1 MSVWAPLAGSEA
13 TEGLARQVRTR
24 EGAQSWLLLGP
35 TGSGKKAAALAIAA
49 ALNCTTAPGEGCG
62 DCSTCRRIMRQRH
75 PDVHHV
81 IPEGP
86 IIPVDVIREVV
97 VPEAAR
103 SPFEARGKVFVIE
116 EAHRMNPAAQNA
128 LLKTLEEPH
137 TDTVFVLISD
147 QEEDVLETI
156 RSRCLIV
163 RLDPVSE
170 ERIVSLLVEEGAAHD
185 LALLA
190 ARLSEGD
197 LVRARSVAF
206 GSDALE
212 RRRLW
217 MLVPRALEGST
228 EALDLAIEIQEA
240 IREVVHVREA
250 KQKQEIAELADA
262 LGEVR
267 GTAAARNAL
276 AKRHRRELRRLE
288 EEILGEALTTIAS
301 FYRDVLATRWG
312 GDEGLTN
319 IDVLDEIGLWAES
332 DVVDAALVAAFDRCT
347 AARAALSKNANP
359 SVALEATLLELSRL
373 VPPPAGAR
381 VRA

>member
-1 MSVWAPLAGSEA
+1 
-13 TEGLARQVRTR
+13 
-24 EGAQSWLLLGP
+24 
-35 TGSGKKAAALAIAA
+35 
-49 ALNCTTAPGEGCG
+49 
-62 DCSTCRRIMRQRH
+62 
-75 PDVHHV
+75 V

-103 SPFEARGKVFVIE
+103 SPFEARRKVFVIE

-137 TDTVFVLISD
+137 ADTVFVLISD
-147 QEEDVLETI
+147 QEEDLLETI

-170 ERIVSLLVEEGAAHD
+170 DRIVAIVVDEGAPHD

-197 LVRARSVAF
+197 LVRARSIAF

-217 MLVPRALEGST
+217 MLVPRGLEGPA
-228 EALDLAIEIQEA
+228 EALDLAIAIQEG
-240 IREVVHVREA
+240 IREVVLVREA
-250 KQKQEIAELADA
+250 KQKQEVAELADA

-288 EEILGEALTTIAS
+288 EETLGEALTTIAS

-319 IDVLDEIGLWAES
+319 IDVLDEIRLWAGS
-332 DVVDAALVAAFDRCT
+332 GVDDAALVAAVDRCA

-359 SVALEATLLELSRL
+359 TVALEATLLELARL
-373 VPPPAGAR
+373 APPPG
-381 VRA
+381 RAHIHS

>member
-1 MSVWAPLAGSEA
+1 VSVWAPLAGSAA

-49 ALNCTTAPGEGCG
+49 AVNCTTTPGEGCG
-62 DCSTCRRIMRQRH
+62 DCSTCRRIVRQRH

-103 SPFEARGKVFVIE
+103 SPFEARRKVFVIE

-128 LLKTLEEPH
+128 LLKTLEEPQA
-137 TDTVFVLISD
+137 DTVFVLISD

-170 ERIVSLLVEEGAAHD
+170 ERIISVLVEEGAGHD

-206 GSDALE
+206 GPDALE

-217 MLVPRALEGST
+217 MLVPRALEGPT

-262 LGEVR
+262 LGEAR

-312 GDEGLTN
+312 GEEGVTN
-319 IDVLDEIGLWAES
+319 IDALDEIALWAAS
-332 DVVDAALVAAFDRCT
+332 DIRDAALVAAFDRCV

-359 SVALEATLLELSRL
+359 SVALEATLLELTQL
-373 VPPPAGAR
+373 VPPPSGAR
-381 VRA
+381 IEA

>member
-1 MSVWAPLAGSEA
+1 MSVWAPLAGSVA

-49 ALNCTTAPGEGCG
+49 ALNCTTSPGEGCG

-97 VPEAAR
+97 IPEAAR
-103 SPFEARGKVFVIE
+103 SPFEARRKVFVIE

-128 LLKTLEEPH
+128 LLKTLEEPLN
-137 TDTVFVLISD
+137 DTVFVVISD

-170 ERIVSLLVEEGAAHD
+170 ERIVSILVEEGAAHD

-197 LVRARSVAF
+197 LVRARSIAF

-217 MLVPRALEGST
+217 LLVPRALGGST
-228 EALDLAIEIQEA
+228 EALDLAIEIQES
-240 IREVVHVREA
+240 IREVVHVRES

-319 IDVLDEIGLWAES
+319 IDVLDEIGLWAAS
-332 DVVDAALVAAFDRCT
+332 DVADAALVAAFDRCM

-359 SVALEATLLELSRL
+359 SVALEATLLELARL

-381 VRA
+381 VDA

>member
-1 MSVWAPLAGSEA
+1 VSVWAPLAGSVA
-13 TEGLARQVRTR
+13 TEGLARQVRSR

-49 ALNCTTAPGEGCG
+49 ALNCRTAPGEGCG

-103 SPFEARGKVFVIE
+103 SPFEARQKVFVIE

-137 TDTVFVLISD
+137 ADTAFVLISD

-156 RSRCLIV
+156 RSRCLII

-170 ERIVSLLVEEGAAHD
+170 ERIVAILVDEGAPRD

-197 LVRARSVAF
+197 LVRARGIAF

-212 RRRLW
+212 RRRVW
-217 MLVPRALEGST
+217 MLVPRALEGAT
-228 EALDLAIEIQEA
+228 EALDLAIEIQEG
-240 IREVVHVREA
+240 IREVVRVREA
-250 KQKQEIAELADA
+250 KQKLEVTELADA

-288 EEILGEALTTIAS
+288 EEVLGEALTTIAS

-319 IDVLDEIGLWAES
+319 IDMLDEIRLWVES
-332 DVVDAALVAAFDRCT
+332 GVDDAALVAVVDRC
-347 AARAALSKNANP
+347 AAAQAALSKNANP
-359 SVALEATLLELSRL
+359 TVALEATLLKLARL
-373 VPPPAGAR
+373 VPPPDDAR
-381 VRA
+381 IHS

>member
-1 MSVWAPLAGSEA
+1 MSVWAPLAGSVA

-62 DCSTCRRIMRQRH
+62 ECSTCRRIMRQRH

-86 IIPVDVIREVV
+86 IIPVDVIREAV

-103 SPFEARGKVFVIE
+103 SPFEARRKVFVIE

-128 LLKTLEEPH
+128 LLKTLEEPQ

-170 ERIVSLLVEEGAAHD
+170 ERIVSVLVAEGAANE

-217 MLVPRALEGST
+217 MLVPRALGGST

-240 IREVVHVREA
+240 IREVVRVREA
-250 KQKQEIAELADA
+250 KQKQEIVELADA
-262 LGEVR
+262 MGETR

-288 EEILGEALTTIAS
+288 EEILGEALATIAS
-301 FYRDVLATRWG
+301 FYRDVLASRWG

-319 IDVLDEIGLWAES
+319 IDVLDEIALWAASEV
-332 DVVDAALVAAFDRCT
+332 DDAALVAAFDRCT
-347 AARAALSKNANP
+347 AARGALSKNANP
-359 SVALEATLLELSRL
+359 SVALEATLLELAQL

-381 VRA
+381 IRA

>member
-1 MSVWAPLAGSEA
+1 MSVWAPLAGSVA
-13 TEGLARQVRTR
+13 TEGLARQVRSR

-49 ALNCTTAPGEGCG
+49 ALNCQTAPGEGCG

-97 VPEAAR
+97 IPEAAR
-103 SPFEARGKVFVIE
+103 SPFEARRKVFVIE
-116 EAHRMNPAAQNA
+116 EGHRMNPAAQNA

-137 TDTVFVLISD
+137 VDTVFVLISD
-147 QEEDVLETI
+147 QEEDLLETI

-170 ERIVSLLVEEGAAHD
+170 ERIVTILVDEGAPD
-185 LALLA
+185 DMALLA

-197 LVRARSVAF
+197 LVRARSIAF

-217 MLVPRALEGST
+217 MLVPSRLEGPT
-228 EALDLAIEIQEA
+228 EALDLAIEIQES
-240 IREVVHVREA
+240 IREVVSGRAV
-250 KQKQEIAELADA
+250 KQAQEVAELAEA

-319 IDVLDEIGLWAES
+319 IDLLEEIRMWAASEV
-332 DVVDAALVAAFDRCT
+332 DDAALVAAIDRCT

-359 SVALEATLLELSRL
+359 TVALEATLLEVARL
-373 VPPPAGAR
+373 APPPG
-381 VRA
+381 RAHIHS

>member
-1 MSVWAPLAGSEA
+1 VSVWAPLAGSVA
-13 TEGLARQVRTR
+13 TEGLARQVRSR

-49 ALNCTTAPGEGCG
+49 ALNCRTAPGEGCG

-103 SPFEARGKVFVIE
+103 SPFEARQKVFVIE

-137 TDTVFVLISD
+137 ADTAFVLISD

-156 RSRCLIV
+156 RSRCLII

-170 ERIVSLLVEEGAAHD
+170 ERIVAILVDEGAPRD

-197 LVRARSVAF
+197 LVRARGIAF

-212 RRRLW
+212 RRRVW
-217 MLVPRALEGST
+217 MLVPRALEGAT
-228 EALDLAIEIQEA
+228 EALDLAIEIQEG
-240 IREVVHVREA
+240 IREVVRVREA
-250 KQKQEIAELADA
+250 KQKLEVTELADA

-288 EEILGEALTTIAS
+288 EEVLGEALTTIAS

-319 IDVLDEIGLWAES
+319 IDMLDEIRLWVES
-332 DVVDAALVAAFDRCT
+332 GVDDAALVAVVDRCA

-359 SVALEATLLELSRL
+359 TVALEATLLELARL
-373 VPPPAGAR
+373 APPPDDAR
-381 VRA
+381 IHS

>member
-1 MSVWAPLAGSEA
+1 MSVWAPLAGSVA
-13 TEGLARQVRTR
+13 TEGLARQVRSR

-49 ALNCTTAPGEGCG
+49 ALNCRTAPGEGCG
-62 DCSTCRRIMRQRH
+62 ECSACRRITRQRH

-86 IIPVDVIREVV
+86 IIAVDVIREVV

-103 SPFEARGKVFVIE
+103 SPFEARRKVFVIE

-137 TDTVFVLISD
+137 ADTVFVLISD
-147 QEEDVLETI
+147 QEEDLLETI
-156 RSRCLIV
+156 RSRCLVV

-170 ERIVSLLVEEGAAHD
+170 ERIVAILDAEGAPHD

-197 LVRARSVAF
+197 LVRARSIAF

-217 MLVPRALEGST
+217 MLVPRGLEGSS
-228 EALDLAIEIQEA
+228 EALDLAMAIQEG
-240 IREVVHVREA
+240 IREVVRVRES
-250 KQKQEIAELADA
+250 KQKQEVAELADA

-288 EEILGEALTTIAS
+288 EETLGEALTTIAS

-319 IDVLDEIGLWAES
+319 IDVLDEIRRWAGS
-332 DVVDAALVAAFDRCT
+332 GVDDAALVAAVDRCA

-359 SVALEATLLELSRL
+359 TVALEATLLELARL
-373 VPPPAGAR
+373 APPPDDAR
-381 VRA
+381 IHT